1 MILDKLVAS
10 SKARVKSAK
19 EKLPAA
25 ELMKKLEKTELKEPQ
40 FKNGL
45 VSLDDVSV
53 IAEIKKSSP
62 SKGLIRPDFDHMQI
76 AEEYSEC
83 NIQAMSVLTEP
94 EYFKGDIKFVSDIK
108 GKFSVP
114 VLRKDFTVDEYQI
127 YEAKLYGA
135 DAILLIMAA
144 LTDTEYKKF
153 HAVANDLKLDVLVET
168 HNEEEVKRAVEYG
181 AIIGVNNRNLQTF
194 EEDITTC
201 ERLLPLIPDGKV
213 KVAESAIRSH
223 DDFEYL
229 RSLKFDAALIG
240 EAFMRERDIKK
251 AVDTLRYGN

>member
-10 SKARVKSAK
+10 SKARVKAAK

-25 ELMKKLEKTELKEPQ
+25 ELVKKLEKTELKKPQ

-53 IAEIKKSSP
+53 IAEIKKASP
-62 SKGLIRPDFDHMQI
+62 SKGLIRPDFDHMMI
-76 AEEYSEC
+76 AKEYSEC

-153 HAVANDLKLDVLVET
+153 HAVANDLRLDVLVET

-194 EEDITTC
+194 EEDIKTC